1 MGYTLFLHN
10 DMQSKFNIWSTSTD
24 PQHVNVVKALSSI
37 GIANDSDYDNKIIEH
52 IRLTFPQLNDIRI
65 SYVQT
70 VPYYIQA
77 NVNKNLGV
85 ICQDNSSRVVMF
97 VIVVPPMSADSR
109 TGLIAQQLMPTLTNI
124 IHERNACVGNQ
135 VTNKPIL
142 VINSN
147 SETYTPSNAINIIG
161 TSNVPGIFYSDLFKR
176 DPYQVLA
183 TKNIT
188 GSLSSIDGF
197 VNAVN
202 IISNRSS
209 AKFTYHKSQKVL
221 ELNQGNLKNPGEG
234 MTNEPY
240 YYLMAV
246 IPAICI
252 ASKAG
257 IKIDDTSLRN
267 WWQSYVAQKGN
278 KNIEY
283 FMEWLQKINGQGGKT
298 VQEIYYGSP
307 GTGKSHD
314 IEEYLSSVVTNEDEQ
329 VYRTTFHPEYSY
341 SDFVGQIMPSRIY
354 NPATGKYDISYEF
367 YEGVFARALKQAFN
381 DLNQDVYLVVEEM
394 SRGNV
399 AAIFGDLFQLLDRH
413 LVGTK
418 KGWSKYGIRNDRIAN
433 QIVQLP
439 NDIITLP
446 PNLHIFGTVNTSDQN
461 VFTMDTAFKRRFQWK
476 YVLTK
481 PAVNPLNLAAV
492 NLSDRYFNN
501 PTISLELGSGSE
513 DVFWTDLYGT
523 LNIFISDSKFLGM
536 GEDKQIGPF
545 FIDFTGM
552 NSNEIKDEVLNKLL
566 NYLWTDIAS
575 SRNSRNSPLFSDAVT
590 SYSTLY
596 EKFDNDEQIFSDKFI
611 KAYRDWKNKL
621 L

>member
-10 DMQSKFNIWSTSTD
+10 DMQSDFNTWSTSAE
-24 PQHVNVVKALSSI
+24 PKHVNAVQTLSTI
-37 GIANDSDYDNKIIEH
+37 GITNDSEYDNKIIEQ
-52 IRLTFPQLNDIRI
+52 ISSTFPLLNNIRI
-65 SYVQT
+65 SYEQT
-70 VPYYIQA
+70 VPYYAQV

-85 ICQDNSSRVVMF
+85 VCQENSSKVVMF

-147 SETYTPSNAINIIG
+147 FETYTPLNAINIIG
-161 TSNVPGIFYSDLFKR
+161 TMNIPGIFYSDLFKR

-183 TKNIT
+183 TKDIT

-202 IISNRSS
+202 TISTRSN

-221 ELNQGNLKNPGEG
+221 ELNQGNLKEPGVS

-240 YYLMAV
+240 YYLMTV

-257 IKIDDTSLRN
+257 IKIDDTSLQN
-267 WWQSYVAQKGN
+267 WWQYYVAQKSN

-283 FMEWLQKINGQGGKT
+283 FMEWIQKINGQGGKT
-298 VQEIYYGSP
+298 AQKIYYGSP

-341 SDFVGQIMPSRIY
+341 SDFVGQVMPARIY
-354 NPATGKYDISYEF
+354 NPVSSQYDISYEF
-367 YEGVFARALKQAFN
+367 YEGVFTRALKQAFN
-381 DLNQDVYLVVEEM
+381 NLNQDVYLVVEEM

-413 LVGTK
+413 LLGTK
-418 KGWSKYGIRNDRIAN
+418 KGWSKYGIRNDKIAN

-446 PNLHIFGTVNTSDQN
+446 PNFHIFGTVNTSDQN
-461 VFTMDTAFKRRFQWK
+461 VFTMDTAFKRRFQWE

-481 PAVNPLNLAAV
+481 PAVNSLNPTAA
-492 NLSDRYFNN
+492 NLSDRYLNN
-501 PTISLELGSGSE
+501 PTISLELDNGPE

-552 NSNEIKDEVLNKLL
+552 NSNQIKDEVLNKLL

-575 SRNSRNSPLFSDAVT
+575 SRNSRNSPLFNDAVT

-596 EKFDNDEQIFSDKFI
+596 GKFKGTDPIFSDKFI
-611 KAYRDWKNKL
+611 HAYRDWKNNL